1 MEHVLDLAEPGNM
14 LFPFRVQPMP
24 RLPDH
29 QAGHGAAPAA
39 LISEAVDLLARASRP
54 APPGKPGRPIEP
66 LTPRE
71 ARVLRYLPTNLSTW
85 EIANELYLSMNT
97 VKTQQHHLY
106 RKLDVRTRT
115 LAVERARAL
124 LAPSSRRN

>member
-29 QAGHGAAPAA
+29 QARRRSRSLDIRGRGPAGPGEQASAARQAG
-39 LISEAVDLLARASRP
+39 
-54 APPGKPGRPIEP
+54 PPS

-124 LAPSSRRN
+124 GLLAPSSRRN